1 MQNTCNIKIY
11 DVFSLPFIY
20 FDFVKLNPS
29 IHLEISVNPDK
40 LASADTDYYQI
51 FGMLFA
57 AITQSLQMR

>member
-1 MQNTCNIKIY
+1 MYFLFHLFILTLAVLTC
-11 DVFSLPFIY
+11 
-20 FDFVKLNPS
+20 VKLNPS
-29 IHLEISVNPDK
+29 IHSEISVNPDK